1 MTRPTRERSNKRK
14 YMINQ
19 ITAVV
24 FSVVIFVAL
33 STVAFAGGM
42 KVEGAKA
49 VSKVFKTITVSW
61 DEVLIEAPEEPSEPS
76 SDPLDGT
83 DEAIEEPVDAPGIM
97 TEPVND
103 APAADI
109 VDVPAADMADAP
121 TADIAGE
128 EAADLSDEEAADSAD
143 ERIEDPQYVEITYK
157 VYRATARKG
166 KYKCVATTTKT
177 QFKDHKVTAGKTY
190 YYKIKAKG
198 DGVSIGYSSIVHA
211 KVLRQKKA
219 SLSLIKKGGSFFNF
233 RVEAKQKLYKYD
245 TLQGACANN
254 GYAYLTLYDRNVEK
268 CKIVK
273 VDLSGPKVVRV
284 SKALPVYHANSLTY
298 NTRKNLLVATCC
310 QVKGERAVFV
320 NPNTLKVKSH
330 KDIHLTSSVKDLP
343 SKVRRNYVGF
353 TAIAYNKK
361 HNCYVGRLRYSS
373 NVIIFDSRLNPKKY
387 VKLHGK
393 KRFLLNQGMESVGD
407 YIYDVRSFKGRHKY
421 SMVTIHK
428 MNGGFVG
435 QIRVPYGKKPGNE
448 LQCVF
453 HDGKQF
459 YAGFYRTTSQYN
471 DNRRNKVKRYNKL
484 YKFNN
489 LTRYLPN

>member
-1 MTRPTRERSNKRK
+1 M
-14 YMINQ
+14 
-19 ITAVV
+19 V
-24 FSVVIFVAL
+24 FSVVIFVAV

-49 VSKVFKTITVSW
+49 VSKAFKTITVSW

-76 SDPLDGT
+76 EETTTETSTEGET
-83 DEAIEEPVDAPGIM
+83 DATDVTNDETEAVI
-97 TEPVND
+97 D
-103 APAADI
+103 APAADGTEETTAVI
-109 VDVPAADMADAP
+109 AEDTTLDP
-121 TADIAGE
+121 TE
-128 EAADLSDEEAADSAD
+128 ETT
-143 ERIEDPQYVEITYK
+143 EDPQYVEITYK

-435 QIRVPYGKKPGNE
+435 QIRVPYGKKSGNE

-471 DNRRNKVKRYNKL
+471 DTRRNKVKRYNKL

>member
-1 MTRPTRERSNKRK
+1 MIRPIQERSNKRK
-14 YMINQ
+14 HIINQ

-24 FSVVIFVAL
+24 FSVVIFVAV
-33 STVAFAGGM
+33 STVAFADGM

-49 VSKVFKTITVSW
+49 VSKAFKTITVSW
-61 DEVLIEAPEEPSEPS
+61 DKVLIEAPEEPSEPS
-76 SDPLDGT
+76 EETTTETSTEEET
-83 DEAIEEPVDAPGIM
+83 DATDVTNDETEAVI
-97 TEPVND
+97 D
-103 APAADI
+103 APAADGTEETTAVI
-109 VDVPAADMADAP
+109 AEDTTLDPTEETTEVPQH
-121 TADIAGE
+121 I
-128 EAADLSDEEAADSAD
+128 
-143 ERIEDPQYVEITYK
+143 EITYK

-273 VDLSGPKVVRV
+273 VDLSGPKVVKV

-310 QVKGERAVFV
+310 QVKGKRAVFV

-435 QIRVPYGKKPGNE
+435 QIRVPYGKKSGNE
-448 LQCVF
+448 LQCIF

-471 DNRRNKVKRYNKL
+471 DTRRNKVKRYNKL
-484 YKFNN
+484 YQFNN